1 MMEKSDDVKYMKLA
15 INLAKRGIGTTSPN
29 PAVGSLIVK
38 DGKVLGRGFHKVAGE
53 NHAEINALISASY
66 SAEGSTM
73 YVTLEPC
80 CHYGKTP
87 PCTNAIKKS
96 GIKRVVIGMIDPN
109 PLVCGKGIKELKKAG
124 IEIEV
129 GVLKDE
135 VRKLNEAY
143 TKYITT
149 GIPFIIIKYAMTFD
163 GKIASRTGDSK
174 WISSADSR
182 DFVQKLRSSVD
193 AILVGIN
200 TVIKDNPKLTVRS
213 GRGHHP
219 KEGTRKNG
227 TVPFSPIRIIL
238 DSYCRTPLSSNVLD
252 SSAKTIIVTTNFA
265 SKTRIG
271 KIQKNK
277 AEVLVVDSKN
287 KRVNIKDL
295 FYKLAKRNITS
306 VLIEGG
312 SEVNADVINSGLAD
326 KIYIFFCPLILGGKK
341 AITAVEGKGIKFVKD
356 AIKIKDIEIKKI
368 GSDFLL
374 TGYVYRNN

>member
-80 CHYGKTP
+80 SHYGKTP
-87 PCTNAIKKS
+87 PCTNAIKKA

-124 IEIEV
+124 IEIEI

-163 GKIASRTGDSK
+163 GKIASITGDSK
-174 WISSADSR
+174 WISSTDSR

-200 TVIKDNPKLTVRS
+200 TVIKDNPKLTVR
-213 GRGHHP
+213 RGLSP
-219 KEGTRKNG
+219 KKG
-227 TVPFSPIRIIL
+227 TVPSGPIRIIL
-238 DSYCRTPLSSNVLD
+238 DSFCRIPLSSNVLD

-265 SKTRIG
+265 SKKRIG

-295 FYKLAKRNITS
+295 FYELAKRNITS

-341 AITAVEGKGIKFVKD
+341 AITAVEGEGIKFVKD
-356 AIKIKDIEIKKI
+356 AIKIKNLQIKKI

>member
-87 PCTNAIKKS
+87 PCTNAIKKA

-174 WISSADSR
+174 WISSTDSR

-200 TVIKDNPKLTVRS
+200 TVIKDNPKLTVR
-213 GRGHHP
+213 RGLSP
-219 KEGTRKNG
+219 KKG
-227 TVPFSPIRIIL
+227 TVPSGPIRIIL
-238 DSYCRTPLSSNVLD
+238 DSFCRIPLSSNVLD

-265 SKTRIG
+265 SKKRIG

-295 FYKLAKRNITS
+295 FYELAKRNITS

-341 AITAVEGKGIKFVKD
+341 AITAVEGEGIKFVKD
-356 AIKIKDIEIKKI
+356 AIKIKNLQIKKI